1 MMEELEILKV
11 FFLVFM
17 RFGALIVSA
26 PILGANNFPVIAKI
40 ALAGLSALAV
50 TPTIGVLDEPLPAGA
65 LDFSMLATMEVLIGL
80 IMGFVM
86 TLMFAAIQMAGQI
99 MDMQSGFGL
108 INIFNPAL
116 ETQFPIFGFFY
127 FILAILYLLALNGHH
142 LMIRGLAASF
152 NTVPIGGFSPD
163 PEVLWTVTTWGT
175 GMFYNGVIIA
185 APVAGAMMLA
195 YATMGIMGR
204 VVPQIHL
211 FVVGFPITI
220 ATALLIVA
228 LTTGIYLKFLDGMFE
243 GMFRNVHVLV
253 NGLA

>member
-1 MMEELEILKV
+1 MIEELEILKL

-26 PILGANNFPVIAKI
+26 PILGSNNFPAMAKI
-40 ALAGLSALAV
+40 ALAGLSAMAV
-50 TPTIGVLDEPLPAGA
+50 TPTIGVLAEPLPADA
-65 LDFSMLATMEVLIGL
+65 LAFSMLAAMEVLIGL
-80 IMGFVM
+80 AIGLVM
-86 TLMFAAIQMAGQI
+86 MLMFAAIQLAGQI

-127 FILAILYLLALNGHH
+127 FILAILYLLLLNGHH

-152 NTVPIGGFSPD
+152 NTIPIGGLSPD
-163 PEVLWTVTTWGT
+163 PAVLWNVATWGSS
-175 GMFYNGVIIA
+175 MFYNGAIIA

-195 YATMGIMGR
+195 YATMGLMGR

-211 FVVGFPITI
+211 FVVGFPLTI

-228 LTTGIYLKFLDGMFE
+228 LTTSLYLKFLDGMFE
-243 GMFRNVHVLV
+243 GMFRNVHTLV